1 MQKKSSENVL
11 VWNSVN
17 CRIPAI
23 YELSQYQQLGKK
35 PQHLKGSG
43 SLLFLI
49 LFPACSF
56 LIRCLCTR
64 WVLFFSDRFLKPTN
78 KSSVLRQKRTHQAI
92 QNLKH
97 QDFHHSNYI
106 SCMQTGRPTKT
117 WQPLL
122 PTIFDTNHYKNA

>member
-1 MQKKSSENVL
+1 MQKKVPKMFWHGIQLIVGFRPFMNYHNI
-11 VWNSVN
+11 NSM
-17 CRIPAI
+17 
-23 YELSQYQQLGKK
+23 KK
-35 PQHLKGSG
+35 LQDLKGRG